1 MPVLILPTSQIAKF
15 RRSGRYS
22 DECDFD
28 DMSLKDRVEAFAEH
42 HKLDTKKIGEWSDYP
57 LRDWIAST
65 DHVPSWVYFTRFLG
79 PVGKILALKVGC
91 LAARRAV
98 VFWEKEG
105 GGRSEPREVIEYV
118 EELVEKYEAGAKKGS
133 ANVKGVKSLRSS
145 AYNLAKYVENNVAW
159 PTSIPAVA
167 RAGASVIERL
177 GEAAGEDDYGCYC
190 LAEQVMGALIAA
202 TNIYEPAYVQTELLT
217 YSQPKSSKHDQYK
230 LEEQARQRAD
240 FLAVLDEIE
249 GVTNSKAE
257 QANP

>member
-15 RRSGRYS
+15 PQYNKS
-22 DECDFD
+22 FD
-28 DMSLKDRVEAFAEH
+28 DMPLKDRVEAFAEH
-42 HKLDTKKIGEWSDYP
+42 HKLDAKKIGEWSDYP

-105 GGRSEPREVIEYV
+105 GGRGEPREVIEYV
-118 EELVEKYEAGAKKGS
+118 EELVEKYEASVKNGGHGS
-133 ANVKGVKSLRSS
+133 KDSVTMRSLRSS
-145 AYNLAKYVENNVAW
+145 AYNLAKYVENHVAW
-159 PTSIPAVA
+159 PMSIPAVA
-167 RAGASVIERL
+167 RAGASVIEHL
-177 GEAAGEDDYGCYC
+177 GVAAGQDDDNYCC
-190 LAEQVMGALIAA
+190 LAEKVMGAIIAA
-202 TNIYEPAYVQTELLT
+202 TNIYEPAYVQTGLLT

-249 GVTNSKAE
+249 DMTNSKAE
-257 QANP
+257 RANP